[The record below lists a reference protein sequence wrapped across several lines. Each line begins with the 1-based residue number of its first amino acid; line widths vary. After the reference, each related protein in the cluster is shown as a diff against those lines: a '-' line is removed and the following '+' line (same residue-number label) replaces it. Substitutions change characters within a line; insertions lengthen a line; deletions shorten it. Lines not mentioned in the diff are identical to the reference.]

1 MMSRPTR
8 IAVLVASGFVGLI
21 AISAPRAAVAS
32 SEIVRVRVEP
42 ESADATRAVPPRRGD
57 LADGDVLDVDASG
70 FEPDA
75 TGVARQCE
83 RAAAASCRN
92 SYPVRFDDAGT
103 ARFQYR
109 VVDEIDGPCRR
120 CSVEVSAGGKVAT
133 VDVWFHE
140 PAPAIGQLTVTPN
153 VEIEPGDVLEVEV
166 RSYPPGVDGEVV
178 LCAAPAIEGA
188 ERCGVVGD
196 PTSLLIGA
204 DGVGRAE
211 FVIVPG
217 EVGRERVACG
227 RGSTCAVAV
236 LVDGVAVA
244 SARPIEFAEP
254 AGAEYQP
261 ARLIAGLIAAAAL
274 LLAAFACYR
283 RTDWTPVGEVA
294 APEIDEAEY
303 ADLDAIIAALP
314 PEPIEVGVHSTG
326 RSD

>member
-1 MMSRPTR
+1 MIGRPTR
-8 IAVLVASGFVGLI
+8 IAVLVASGFVGLV
-21 AISAPRAAVAS
+21 AIGVPRAAAAS
-32 SEIVRVRVEP
+32 SEIVRVGVEP
-42 ESADATRAVPPRRGD
+42 ESEDARRSVPPRRGD

-75 TGVARQCE
+75 TGVVRQCE

-92 SYPVRFDDAGT
+92 AYPVRFDNAGT

-109 VVDEIDGPCRR
+109 VADEIDGPCRR
-120 CSVEVSAGGKVAT
+120 CSVEVAAGDKIAT
-133 VDVWFHE
+133 IDVWFHQ
-140 PAPAIGQLTVTPN
+140 PAPAVGLLTVTPN
-153 VEIEPGDVLEVEV
+153 VEIESGDVLEVEV
-166 RSYPPGVDGEVV
+166 RSFPPGADGEVV
-178 LCAAPAIEGA
+178 LCAAPAIEGT
-188 ERCGVVGD
+188 ERCGVVGE
-196 PTSLLIGA
+196 PTPLRVGA

-211 FVIVPG
+211 FVVVSG
-217 EVGRERVACG
+217 EVGRARVECG

-236 LVDGVAVA
+236 LIDGVAVA

-261 ARLIAGLIAAAAL
+261 ARLIGGLVAAAAL
-274 LLAAFACYR
+274 LLIAFVLSR

-314 PEPIEVGVHSTG
+314 PEPVDVGARSTG